1 MAEQTLDDTY
11 TFTPWTQLGR
21 RGYVPAKSDQLS
33 RKIEQLDALL
43 AVMASGEDEGFQGCT
58 SEIQLTVLH
67 LASDL
72 AAEVHDLHTEV
83 SVEEMC
89 ADAARRKNGQAAGE
103 QAGAAP

>member
-11 TFTPWTQLGR
+11 TFIPGTQLGR
-21 RGYVPAKSDQLS
+21 SGYVASKADQLG

-43 AVMASGEDEGFQGCT
+43 AVLASGVDEGFQGCN

-72 AAEVHDLHTEV
+72 AAEVHDLNTEI
-83 SVEEMC
+83 SLQH
-89 ADAARRKNGQAAGE
+89 AGGTAAKLQKEATAGVAA
-103 QAGAAP
+103 